1 MTLTPNYDKI
11 VNFLY
16 EESDII
22 SKYLIECYQEYIF
35 KIKSRKS
42 KLIIDNVMM
51 EYTKKE
57 EFYKYVINHFNPNFS
72 SELYDSYDKVI
83 RKIINLY
90 KDYEKN
96 TLKKINNTRWL

>member
-1 MTLTPNYDKI
+1 MILTPNYDKI

-16 EESDII
+16 EENDII

-35 KIKSRKS
+35 NIKNKKS
-42 KLIIDNVMM
+42 KLIIDDVMN
-51 EYTKKE
+51 EYIKKE
-57 EFYKYVINHFNPNFS
+57 EFYKYVFNHFNPSFS

-83 RKIINLY
+83 RKLINLH
-90 KDYEKN
+90 KEYETN